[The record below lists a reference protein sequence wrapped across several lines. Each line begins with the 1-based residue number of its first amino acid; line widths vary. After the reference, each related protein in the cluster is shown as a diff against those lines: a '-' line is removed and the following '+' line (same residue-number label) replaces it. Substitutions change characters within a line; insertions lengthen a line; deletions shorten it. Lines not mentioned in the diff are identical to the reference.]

1 MSFPVTSVKITTVGN
16 SLGIVLPREVLQRL
30 RVEKGDQL
38 YLVETR
44 GGVELV
50 AYEPEV
56 LAQIEALERTARL
69 ERTVLRGLAG
79 RDRGATGMVVRTAKE
94 SNSAA
99 VLTGTVYRGAAKAAA
114 LPPDPV
120 DSAQAVGKSSAPPLV
135 NSATRTAGAPDG
147 DADE

>member
-1 MSFPVTSVKITTVGN
+1 MSLSVTSVKITTVGN

-30 RVEKGDQL
+30 RVDKGDQL

-56 LAQIEALERTARL
+56 LAQIEALERTARV
-69 ERTVLRGLAG
+69 ERTVLRGLSG
-79 RDRGATGMVVRTAKE
+79 REPAATGMVVHTDRE
-94 SNSAA
+94 SKSAA
-99 VLTGTVYRGAAKAAA
+99 VLTGTVYRGAAGKPAAI
-114 LPPDPV
+114 P
-120 DSAQAVGKSSAPPLV
+120 APE
-135 NSATRTAGAPDG
+135 APDG